1 MKVILCEDVDN
12 LGPMGDIVNVA
23 RGYAR
28 NYLLPRRLA
37 VVADSASAKQ
47 IEHEMRIIKKRE
59 GKQRAVYQGHI
70 KSFEGIS
77 VEMTAKAGAEGK
89 LYGSITSLHIAAK
102 LVEMGHDVDRRKL
115 VLDEPIRSLGEHTV
129 RLRLMKD
136 VEADIRIVV
145 TADSTVEEVVVDD
158 FVDLE
163 EGGTAAE
170 RPGKNVNVARKHLKL
185 KYPPQTRPKKRRL
198 TRKRPKKRRPLRNR
212 PMNLRPPK
220 NPHPAKSSPTQVLT
234 NGLDPCLRSGPFLR
248 TMVSHPQYNPLSRG
262 ISLDTWGSCFTW
274 RHNAIHNLYSIGC
287 LRRIWMRNGPSSGRC
302 C

>member
-59 GKQRAVYQGHI
+59 DKQREVYQGRI
-70 KSFEGIS
+70 KSFEGIT

-115 VLDEPIRSLGEHTV
+115 VLAEPIRSLGEHTL

-170 RPGKNVNVARKHLKL
+170 AEAKAEKARGKRERSAKASEAKASAADATEEAATDAESTEESAPAADSVEETAPAEEPAPGEE
-185 KYPPQTRPKKRRL
+185 
-198 TRKRPKKRRPLRNR
+198 
-212 PMNLRPPK
+212 
-220 NPHPAKSSPTQVLT
+220 
-234 NGLDPCLRSGPFLR
+234 
-248 TMVSHPQYNPLSRG
+248 
-262 ISLDTWGSCFTW
+262 
-274 RHNAIHNLYSIGC
+274 
-287 LRRIWMRNGPSSGRC
+287 
-302 C
+302 

>member
-59 GKQRAVYQGHI
+59 NQQREVYQGRI
-70 KSFEGIS
+70 KGFEGIS
-77 VEMTAKAGAEGK
+77 VEMTAKAGTEGK

-102 LVEMGHDVDRRKL
+102 LIEMGHDIDRRKL

-145 TADSTVEEVVVDD
+145 TADTAVEEVVVDD

-170 RPGKNVNVARKHLKL
+170 AEAKADKAREKRERSAKASEAKVSAADATEGAATDADATEEAQADADSTEEAAPVAESTGEAATAEEPAPGEE
-185 KYPPQTRPKKRRL
+185 
-198 TRKRPKKRRPLRNR
+198 
-212 PMNLRPPK
+212 
-220 NPHPAKSSPTQVLT
+220 
-234 NGLDPCLRSGPFLR
+234 
-248 TMVSHPQYNPLSRG
+248 
-262 ISLDTWGSCFTW
+262 
-274 RHNAIHNLYSIGC
+274 
-287 LRRIWMRNGPSSGRC
+287 
-302 C
+302 